1 MQDFSTFRFAH
12 VSDQALVWRL
22 RRNCSVTP
30 AQLGLFYAS
39 LCLVSVIVG
48 LWFWML
54 GAPFVLGFAGLE
66 LLALGA
72 AILVYARHATD
83 GETVLLKEGRLI
95 VERDRAGLRER
106 TEFAR
111 ALVQV
116 RLDSDQGALI
126 GIGAQGL
133 QIEVGRH
140 VRPEW
145 RQALAGEMRR
155 ALRSS
160 SARFGADQ
168 EVVV

>member
-12 VSDQALVWRL
+12 VSNQAVAWRL

-30 AQLGLFYAS
+30 VQLGLFYAS
-39 LCLVSVIVG
+39 LCLVYLIVG
-48 LWFWML
+48 AWCWML
-54 GAPFVLGFAGLE
+54 GAPFVLVFAGLE
-66 LLALGA
+66 LLALGV

-106 TEFAR
+106 MEFSSAF
-111 ALVQV
+111 VQV
-116 RLDSDQGALI
+116 RIGGDRSALI
-126 GIGAQGL
+126 GIGAQGR

-145 RQALAGEMRR
+145 RQAMAGEMRR

-160 SARFGADQ
+160 SARFGADL